1 MYVYVHVHVLYM
13 DIYVFIGRYVCTE
26 QKQTLKLSCLPL
38 YFFPF
43 FFVFFVLRQGFFN
56 EPRAHHLAMIVSRG
70 SPGPLF
76 SALSLCAEVPGT
88 RYHTWFYVCT
98 ELSTEILML
107 VQRARSLLSHL
118 SPQLVG
124 FE

>member
-1 MYVYVHVHVLYM
+1 MCESVHWEICLYRTEANI
-13 DIYVFIGRYVCTE
+13 DIE
-26 QKQTLKLSCLPL
+26 LSSSL
-38 YFFPF
+38 F
-43 FFVFFVLRQGFFN
+43 FFVLRQGFIN
-56 EPRAHHLAMIVSRG
+56 EPRAHHLAMIVNHG

-118 SPQLVG
+118 SPQLVLNS
-124 FE
+124 FSLTMVPDHCLSSHAA